1 MTRTRLT
8 DPVSVARVKSAGSQ
22 DRSHINPR
30 GTATLKTEPV
40 MDACRPHRSSSIVRI
55 PLHISER
62 KVLLGMFD
70 VLAVNGALLLVVW
83 LRLERRISYAVF
95 VQHPIWFILLT
106 ALWGFFALSLD
117 TYDLRAASNVRT
129 SWARVIQ
136 AALPTWLAYVA
147 IPFITPILHSSRL
160 TLALSLCLLLA
171 LLALGRS
178 LYAIILVQ
186 PVFQRRA
193 IVIGAGWAGRAIVQ
207 ALREHGDGSYQV
219 VGYVDDDPR
228 KQGAVAADSMGWAEW
243 KSGTRDSA
251 SPQQLSFG
259 SLLVL
264 GDRHALKRLASQHD
278 VRTLILAITDEIDG
292 ELLQVLMD
300 CLELGV
306 EIIPMPVL
314 YEQLARRV
322 PVDHV
327 GENWYVAV
335 PIHHP
340 GTQALW
346 PVAKRIM
353 DILLASLGLVCL
365 AIVLPFIAAAIYLDS
380 PGPIF
385 YTQLRVGKGG
395 RLFNLFKFRS
405 MAPDAEKD
413 EAVWAQKDD
422 SRVTRVGRWLR
433 RTHLDEFPQ
442 FLNVLRGEMS
452 AVGPRPERPEFL
464 EALTKEIPFYRVRHA
479 AKPGMAGWGLVNQ
492 GYGSSK
498 RDALLK
504 LQYDLY
510 YIKHQSLW
518 LDTVILLRAI
528 VDTIALRG
536 R

>member
-8 DPVSVARVKSAGSQ
+8 DAISVARAKSAGSQ
-22 DRSHINPR
+22 DRSHVGAG
-30 GTATLKTEPV
+30 GTATLKAEPAV
-40 MDACRPHRSSSIVRI
+40 DIRRPHRSSSIVRI

-62 KVLLGMFD
+62 KVLLAIVDM
-70 VLAVNGALLLVVW
+70 LAVNGALLLVVW
-83 LRLERRISYAVF
+83 LRLERRISWGVF

-117 TYDLRAASNVRT
+117 TYDLRSASHVRT

-147 IPFITPILHSSRL
+147 IPFVTPILHSSRL
-160 TLALSLCLLLA
+160 TLALFLSLLFV

-178 LYAIILVQ
+178 LYSIILVQ
-186 PVFQRRA
+186 PVFQRRT

-207 ALREHGDGSYQV
+207 ALREHGDGSNQV

-228 KQGAVAADSMGWAEW
+228 KRGAVVGDSMGWAEW
-243 KSGTRDSA
+243 KSGTGDTA
-251 SPQQLSFG
+251 APQQLSFG
-259 SLLVL
+259 SLFVM
-264 GDRHALKRLASQHD
+264 GDRHALKRLAAEHD

-292 ELLQVLMD
+292 ELLQVLVD
-300 CLELGV
+300 CLEMGV
-306 EIIPMPVL
+306 EIIPMTVL

-327 GENWYVAV
+327 GEHWYVAV
-335 PIHHP
+335 PVHHP
-340 GTQALW
+340 GTQAMW

-353 DILLASLGLVCL
+353 DIVLGSLGLVCL
-365 AIVLPFIAAAIYLDS
+365 AMILPLVAVAIYLDS

-395 RLFNLFKFRS
+395 RLFSLFKFRS
-405 MAPDAEKD
+405 MVPDAEKD
-413 EAVWAQKDD
+413 EAVWAQKGD

-433 RTHLDEFPQ
+433 RTHVDEFPQ

-452 AVGPRPERPEFL
+452 IVGPRPERPEFL

-510 YIKHQSLW
+510 YIKHQSIW